1 MRFQGTRN
9 DNSHSLEG
17 MPSWM
22 RFAPYAALGILL
34 FSLNSTSEL
43 NYFWKGYLTILQAQ
57 AGIVMLYFAMS
68 KFGKYSKN
76 K

>member
-1 MRFQGTRN
+1 MSN
-9 DNSHSLEG
+9 YNSRKLEG
-17 MPSWM
+17 TPNWM
-22 RFAPYAALGILL
+22 RFAPYAALGILV

-57 AGIVMLYFAMS
+57 AGIVMLYFAMF
-68 KFGKYSKN
+68 KFRQYSKN

>member
-1 MRFQGTRN
+1 MSN
-9 DNSHSLEG
+9 YNSRKLEG
-17 MPSWM
+17 TPNWM
-22 RFAPYAALGILL
+22 RFAPYAALGILV
-34 FSLNSTSEL
+34 FSFNSTSEL

-68 KFGKYSKN
+68 KFRKHSRN